1 MTTPAGGDWA
11 DHFSGNARDY
21 ARYRPSYPAE
31 LFSWLAGQAP
41 ARDCAWDI
49 ATGNG
54 QAARQLAGP
63 FRRVL
68 ASDASAPQIS
78 AARPADRVDWV
89 LCRAE
94 AAALASDTADL
105 VTVAQALHWFVS
117 DTFYDEVR
125 RVARAGALVAVWTY
139 ALAAI
144 HPPVDTILKQFHDQ
158 VMGPWWPPRRRH
170 VVTGYRD
177 LPFPFPEV
185 ETPTFTMTARWRLQD
200 LLSYLGTWSSVARAQ
215 AETGADPLPPLAAN
229 LRPAWGRED
238 VVRTVTWP
246 LAVRAGRVLKP

>member
-11 DHFSGNARDY
+11 DHFSGSAQGY
-21 ARYRPSYPAE
+21 ARFRPSYPAE
-31 LFSWLAGQAP
+31 LFSWLALNAP

-49 ATGNG
+49 AAGNG
-54 QAARQLAGP
+54 QAARQLAGH

-68 ASDASAPQIS
+68 ASDASALQIA

-94 AAALASDTADL
+94 AAALAGDSVDL

-117 DTFYDEVR
+117 DAFYAEVR
-125 RVARAGALVAVWTY
+125 RVARADALVAVWTY

-144 HPPVDTILKQFHDQ
+144 HPPVDTLVKQFHDEA
-158 VMGPWWPPRRRH
+158 MAPWWPPRRRH
-170 VVTGYRD
+170 VVSGYRD
-177 LPFPFPEV
+177 LPFPFLEV
-185 ETPTFTMTARWRLQD
+185 ETPAFTMTARWRLAD
-200 LLSYLGTWSSVARAQ
+200 LLCYLGTWSAVARAR
-215 AETGADPLPPLAAN
+215 AGTGADPLAPLAAN
-229 LRPAWGRED
+229 LRPAWGEED